1 LAFCFLGFFFFVL
14 LDFIL
19 SVAHA
24 LNEANSRE
32 MLIVLQ
38 RNPAIRTATATAAN
52 TKHEIENAKR

>member
-1 LAFCFLGFFFFVL
+1 LSFFVFLVFFFYFL
-14 LDFIL
+14 
-19 SVAHA
+19 VAHA

-38 RNPAIRTATATAAN
+38 RNPAIRTATATAAA